1 MGTRRTEGGLS
12 APAVQA
18 ATPHTRTNE
27 PTKGGWGRTP
37 GTPLAN
43 VSDVPPRAFGRT
55 PGNKGKRTAGPKKKP
70 AKKPQD
76 PSQQKSISREKQS
89 PERCTD
95 VSGTQHKTSGTQ
107 PERPKASSQNPP
119 TVRLPPASRLDLDDN
134 SALEDMEWPAALLR
148 FIANEVDSGDFGETD
163 KVVDKGNQR
172 ESNTQIGN
180 KQSNTPQNGNGAP
193 QNEPQNNPPVD
204 DWGFAYALG
213 NFTGFD
219 KWLVEKPSPPD
230 WARNLFKK
238 S

>member
-1 MGTRRTEGGLS
+1 
-12 APAVQA
+12 
-18 ATPHTRTNE
+18 
-27 PTKGGWGRTP
+27 
-37 GTPLAN
+37 
-43 VSDVPPRAFGRT
+43 
-55 PGNKGKRTAGPKKKP
+55 
-70 AKKPQD
+70 
-76 PSQQKSISREKQS
+76 
-89 PERCTD
+89 
-95 VSGTQHKTSGTQ
+95 
-107 PERPKASSQNPP
+107 
-119 TVRLPPASRLDLDDN
+119 
-134 SALEDMEWPAALLR
+134 MEWPAALLR

-204 DWGFAYALG
+204 DWDFAYALG

-230 WARNLFKK
+230 WARNPFKK